1 MSTAGGSGKVPL
13 YRKICEEIRRDIVSG
28 IYQPGE
34 VLPSIRDKART
45 EGVARNTVD
54 AAYQILAEE
63 GYIRSRRGVGYVVQ
77 DLSQTFLNG
86 TDGSGSGTACS
97 GENDA
102 PRTESAEAGGMSE
115 EKLFCDFRYPVLA
128 TEHFSL
134 KLWNSLFA
142 AVYRETAGQPEDVG
156 KALRMQI
163 RKYLRKHRGITCSDE
178 QICLCRN
185 LFQAVQMI
193 RRVHPHLLYVVPH
206 HQGEFGNHISREEED
221 RLLSKYSSAAEN
233 DPVKGQICIVE
244 DDIDSELVYRKR
256 PYMPLFARDREG
268 RVILT
273 GTFERT
279 LGSIM
284 PIQYVVF
291 PERSL
296 RERREIFEAMGRGEN
311 HSLLEFKV
319 MEILMRSEYWE
330 GFLRKVNHRYADK
343 RDLLIQSLERYFQG
357 RALLYRTESGPELI
371 AAVPCSK
378 DAVSAVKAAAKM
390 GLGISARTGPDTGVL
405 YVTIRYAAVR
415 DEFIERGVAVLAE
428 AVRELQ

>member
-13 YRKICEEIRRDIVSG
+13 YRKIYEEIRRDIASG

-34 VLPSIRDKART
+34 VLPSIRDKAGM

-63 GYIRSRRGVGYVVQ
+63 GYIRSRRGVGYIVQ
-77 DLSQTFLNG
+77 DLSRLFLHG
-86 TDGSGSGTACS
+86 
-97 GENDA
+97 
-102 PRTESAEAGGMSE
+102 PESAEAAGMSE
-115 EKLFCDFRYPVLA
+115 EKLFCDFRHPVLA
-128 TEHFSL
+128 AEYLSL
-134 KLWNSLFA
+134 KFWNSLFA
-142 AVYRETAGQPEDVG
+142 AVYREAAGRSEDAG
-156 KALRMQI
+156 KALRSEI
-163 RKYLRKHRGITCSDE
+163 RKYLRRHRGITCSDE
-178 QICLCRN
+178 QIYLCRN

-193 RRVHPHLLYVVPH
+193 RRVHPNLLYVIPH
-206 HQGEFGNHISREEED
+206 HQGELGNHISREEED
-221 RLLSKYSSAAEN
+221 RLLSKYSSAA
-233 DPVKGQICIVE
+233 DSASGKGQIRIVE
-244 DDIDSELVYRKR
+244 DDVDSELVYGKR

-268 RVILT
+268 IVILT

-291 PERSL
+291 PERSI

-319 MEILMRSEYWE
+319 MEILLHSEYWE
-330 GFLRKVNHRYADK
+330 RFLRKVNHRYADK

-357 RALLYRTESGPELI
+357 KAILYRTESGPELI

-378 DAVSAVKAAAKM
+378 DAVSAVKAAAEM
-390 GLGISARTGPDTGVL
+390 GLGISARTGPDTGVV

-428 AVRELQ
+428 AVREPQ